1 MADYSPL
8 FEINSATQG
17 ELRIGPLSRSTA
29 EVFAASLR
37 RTLMREVKG
46 AAICA
51 IRIDGAGHE
60 FALLDGVVEDVVQIV
75 ENLKRVRIGIKSA
88 GRSLVSVDISGPQ
101 KITAEDLTRDPNVMV
116 ANPSQVIASVNE
128 GGRFSMTVEVANG
141 AGYESVQQIRG
152 RRPGWIEI
160 DRRYSPVKS
169 VAMRVEEKKEV
180 AFLSLAITT
189 DGRMGAEQA
198 IVRAAS
204 ILELNGE
211 TSEPIPALCRAV
223 VEAALRPVQ
232 APAAA
237 AVRPE
242 PRTREICKTPP
253 AVAIPDLTELP
264 RTSYEAFVQQKCK
277 PAERKARGLEG
288 LLRQAFPIQ
297 LASGERL
304 DYEGYALSAADACPR
319 DCLRFGK
326 TCSGQLEIHLRSAQ
340 NGQLQKVNA
349 GLFPQMTERGTFIIA
364 GGEKVVVGQ
373 LQASAEEGP
382 NDLASRR
389 LRLVGDQLEAALAGP
404 LAADVEAAK
413 RIDAA
418 ADFAL
423 PEFAGAV
430 RRFFAG
436 SGLVRP
442 AERTNPLALVSQLR
456 AVVQHGI
463 RHPGYRARDVHSSHF
478 GRLCLLE
485 TPEGEKIGINL
496 SAALLARIDDEGRL
510 LTPYRKKDGGDIEYL
525 SSEAE
530 SAKVIADLEA
540 GDGYTAR
547 YGGKV
552 LARSEG
558 EITRIDADRADYVPA
573 HPSQALGAS
582 ASLIPFIANDDANRA
597 LMGTN
602 MQKQAVPLLSA
613 EAPLIR
619 TGIETRVAGDADAS
633 LRAKAAGLVTR
644 VAADEI
650 VVLENESGQEHT
662 YFLTGFS
669 GSSLGTCLRQHS
681 LVSKGD
687 EVAAGQ
693 IIGAGPAIADG
704 ALALGRNILVGYL
717 SWEGSNFEDSLVIS
731 ERLIKEDI
739 FTSIKVR
746 EFVATIARANVES
759 EKFGADHLHETEAA
773 QLSPEGIVR
782 EGAMVEGGDLLVAR
796 TMRRKGLKTE
806 AERRDVSLRLPAGQ
820 SGTVVK
826 VEHYAASK
834 GDPLD
839 ARISELVRVTVAVR
853 RRLKI
858 GDKLANRHGAKG
870 IVGRIVPE
878 DEMPT
883 LPDGRPLDLILN
895 PLGVPSRMN
904 IGQLLE
910 THLGLAAHQL
920 NCTVVTPGFNGAT
933 VEDVDAMLEEAGLP
947 HSGMFRLRDGRTG
960 RLFDQESTVGYHY
973 FMKLVHMVDDKHQ
986 ARCTG
991 SYSDDT
997 ETPLTGRGNSG
1008 GQRLGIMETWA
1019 LQAHGAGHILQEML
1033 TLKSDDGKAR
1043 GRTYKALLDN
1053 AELPRPTVPHSV
1065 RRLVAQLRG
1074 LCLDLKLFRADSQRV
1089 DVFTADAAIDDIVSV
1104 SLEFASADTVR
1115 QWSAERLACERSETS
1130 FEEFFGVDD
1139 EPCVKHIEL
1148 AAPVKHPW
1156 RSLVG
1161 EAADELPDI
1170 TALPILPRSLR
1181 AGRQIDPL
1189 YLAVCAEN
1197 EAIKSDG
1204 DTAER
1209 VEALQRAVD
1218 QLMGD
1223 RGLTH
1228 LLYGKRGWFAAAM
1241 SGKSVDYSARTVVAP
1256 GYGLRYD
1263 ECGLPKKLAKSLF
1276 EPFVVGELMRTGHAT
1291 AADAARQMLRD
1302 DEPTAV
1308 DLLGQIAEERV
1319 VLLHRAP
1326 VLHRWGIQ
1334 AFRPLLT
1341 DEDVVRLH
1349 PLALV
1354 TFNADF
1360 DGDEMD
1366 IYLPLSVRAQEEAAG
1381 SMRPSV
1387 NQVGLASGEYA
1398 NGPTQ
1403 DMVFGCYYA
1412 TVKGDD
1418 GHAASKFATLDVVA
1432 AAFEQGDVSVHDP
1445 VEVGSDG
1452 EQRRTTVGKA
1462 LFNQLLPR
1470 PFGWID
1476 GPVGKRV
1483 LAELMQRCWREL
1495 GAPVAARLGDAIMRF
1510 GFHHATLSGLSI
1522 GKDVLTQHSRFDS
1535 RLAEAWRTADELDA
1549 RATDDGQADPVIEHW
1564 VRVTNEFAGEALEG
1578 LAKDRGGLN
1587 PVHLMVTSGA
1597 RGNQMQVKQHIAMRG
1612 LFATPD
1618 GRIMEAPCTTNFI
1631 RGHSPLE
1638 YLASTCGARK
1648 GLSDTAL
1655 KTANAGFLFK
1665 RIVNAVQD
1673 VLIAEEDCGT
1683 DDGITKRAMRSEKDE
1698 RMPLAERIS
1707 NRTALEDL
1715 ILPGAKTPVV
1725 KRGELIDEETAAEI
1739 AASNIEAVS
1748 VRSPLTC
1755 KAEVGIC
1762 GKCYGAD
1769 LSRWELAA
1777 QGLPVGVIAA
1787 HSIGE
1792 PMTQLT
1798 MRTFALG
1805 VPARHGSG
1813 RKGGEPPT
1821 IVAGLPRLDELF
1833 EAGKCPGREAS
1844 AEREVLEE
1852 MLRHKGA
1859 LATAEYLL
1867 TEMAETYRMQ
1877 GVRIDD
1883 RHFEVILRQM
1893 LNKVHIATAGDT
1905 GLEVGAIISA
1915 AQLEAANSA
1924 RSGKPASGEPVILG
1938 VTEAASLEQDFIA
1951 AATSFGGIPALAR
1964 AAAQKQKM
1972 DLDGVRSCTLF
1983 GKVIPARNP
1992 VYGL

>member
-1 MADYSPL
+1 MADHSPL
-8 FEINSATQG
+8 FETNSATQG

-29 EVFAASLR
+29 EVFGANLR
-37 RTLMREVKG
+37 RTLMREVRG

-51 IRIDGAGHE
+51 VHIDGASHE

-75 ENLKRVRIGIKSA
+75 ENLKKIRIGLKNA
-88 GRSLVSVDISGPQ
+88 GRSLISVGISGPQ
-101 KITAEDLTRDPNVMV
+101 KITAGNLARDPDVMI
-116 ANPSQVIASVNE
+116 ANPSQVVASVNE
-128 GGRFSMTVEVANG
+128 GGRLDMTVEVSDG
-141 AGYESVQQIRG
+141 AGYESVRQIRG
-152 RRPGWIEI
+152 RRPDWIEI
-160 DRRYSPVKS
+160 DRSYSPVKG
-169 VAMRVEEKKEV
+169 VAMRVEEEKEV

-189 DGRMGAEQA
+189 DGTLGADEA
-198 IVRAAS
+198 TVRAAAV
-204 ILELNGE
+204 LELKE
-211 TSEPIPALCRAV
+211 EMPEPVPALCRAV
-223 VEAALRPVQ
+223 VEAAHRPVQ
-232 APAAA
+232 APRDA

-242 PRTREICKTPP
+242 PLTREICKTPP
-253 AVAIPDLTELP
+253 TVAIPDLTELP
-264 RTSYEAFVQQKCK
+264 KRSYEAFVQQKSK
-277 PAERKARGLEG
+277 PAERKARGLER
-288 LLRQAFPIQ
+288 LLREAFPIQ
-297 LASGERL
+297 LATGERL
-304 DYEGYALSAADACPR
+304 DYEGYTLSAADACPR
-319 DCLRFGK
+319 DCLQFGK
-326 TCSGQLEIHLRSAQ
+326 TYAGQLEIHFRSAQ
-340 NGQLQKVNA
+340 RDEVQKVTA
-349 GLFPQMTERGTFIIA
+349 GPFPLITERGTFVIA
-364 GGEKVVVGQ
+364 GSEKVVIGQ
-373 LQASAEEGP
+373 LQATEEEGP
-382 NDLASRR
+382 NDLATRS
-389 LRLVGDQLEAALAGP
+389 LRLVGDQLEAALASP
-404 LAADVEAAK
+404 LSADVEAAK

-418 ADFAL
+418 ADFTL

-436 SGLVRP
+436 GGLVRQ
-442 AERTNPLALVSQLR
+442 AEMTNPLALVSQLR
-456 AVVQHGI
+456 AVVQHGV
-463 RHPGYRARDVHSSHF
+463 RRPGYRARDVHSSHF

-496 SAALLARIDDEGRL
+496 STALLAQIDAEGRL
-510 LTPYRKKDGGDIEYL
+510 LTPYRRKDGDDIDYL

-530 SAKVIADLEA
+530 SEKIIADLGADEE
-540 GDGYTAR
+540 YTAR
-547 YGGKV
+547 YGGKI
-552 LARSEG
+552 LARSNG
-558 EITRIDADRADYVPA
+558 EITRIDENRAHYVPA

-582 ASLIPFIANDDANRA
+582 ASLIPFLANDDANRA

-613 EAPLIR
+613 EAPLVR
-619 TGIETRVAGDADAS
+619 TGLETRVAGDAGAS

-644 VAADEI
+644 VTAAEI
-650 VVLENESGQEHT
+650 VVLENGSGSDQP
-662 YFLTGFS
+662 YPLAGFS
-669 GSSLGTCLRQHS
+669 GSSLGTCLRQRS

-687 EVAAGQ
+687 EVVAGQ
-693 IIGAGPAIADG
+693 IIGAGPATADG
-704 ALALGRNILVGYL
+704 VLSLGKNILVGYL

-731 ERLIKEDI
+731 ERLIKDDV

-746 EFVATIARANVES
+746 EFVATIARTNVES
-759 EKFGADHLHETEAA
+759 EKFSADHLPEAERT
-773 QLSPEGIVR
+773 QLSPEGIAR
-782 EGAMVEGGDLLVAR
+782 EGAMVEGGDLLVGR
-796 TMRRKGLKTE
+796 TSRRKNSATE
-806 AERRDVSLRLPAGQ
+806 ERDVSLRLPAGQ
-820 SGTVVK
+820 SGTVIK

-839 ARISELVRVTVAVR
+839 AHISELVRVTVAVR

-870 IVGRIVPE
+870 TVGRIVPE
-878 DEMPT
+878 DEMPI
-883 LPDGRPLDLILN
+883 LPDGRPLDLILD

-947 HSGMFRLRDGRTG
+947 RSGMLRLRDGRTG

-991 SYSDDT
+991 RYADDT
-997 ETPLTGRGNSG
+997 EQPLTGRGNSG

-1033 TLKSDDGKAR
+1033 TLKSDDVKAR
-1043 GRTYKALLDN
+1043 IRTYKALVDGSG
-1053 AELPRPTVPHSV
+1053 LPRPTVPHSV

-1074 LCLDLKLFRADSQRV
+1074 LCLDLKFFRADSQEI
-1089 DVFTADAAIDDIVSV
+1089 DIFAADAAIDDVVSV
-1104 SLEFASADTVR
+1104 ALEFASADTVR
-1115 QWSAERLACERSETS
+1115 QWSTEQLIPKHPDIS
-1130 FEEFFGVDD
+1130 FEEFFGADD

-1148 AAPVKHPW
+1148 TAPIKHPW
-1156 RSLVG
+1156 RNLVG
-1161 EAADELPDI
+1161 EAADELPDL
-1170 TALPILPRSLR
+1170 TALPVLPQSLR
-1181 AGRQIDPL
+1181 TGRQIDQL
-1189 YLAVCAEN
+1189 YLAVCAANDALEG
-1197 EAIKSDG
+1197 DG
-1204 DTAER
+1204 DAAER
-1209 VEALQRAVD
+1209 VEDLQRAVD

-1223 RGLTH
+1223 RGLTR

-1241 SGKSVDYSARTVVAP
+1241 SGKAVDYSARTVIAP
-1256 GYGLRYD
+1256 GYDLKYD
-1263 ECGLPKKLAKSLF
+1263 ECGLPKSIAKSLF
-1276 EPFVVGELMRTGHAT
+1276 EPFVLGELMRAGHADST
-1291 AADAARQMLRD
+1291 DEARQMLRD
-1302 DEPTAV
+1302 DEPPAV
-1308 DLLGQIAEERV
+1308 DILRQVAEKRV

-1366 IYLPLSVRAQEEAAG
+1366 IYLPLSAPAQKEATD
-1381 SMRPSV
+1381 SMRPSA
-1387 NQVGLASGEYA
+1387 NQVGLANGAYV

-1418 GHAASKFATLDVVA
+1418 GRAAEKFATFDAVA
-1432 AAFEQGDVSVHDP
+1432 AAFERGEVGVHDP
-1445 VEVGSDG
+1445 VEIGSNGG
-1452 EQRRTTVGKA
+1452 ERRTTVGRA

-1470 PFGWID
+1470 QFGWID
-1476 GPVGKRV
+1476 APIDKKE
-1483 LAELMQRCWREL
+1483 LTQLMQRCWREL
-1495 GAPVAARLGDAIMRF
+1495 GAPVAARLGDAVMRF

-1522 GKDVLTQHSRFDS
+1522 GKDVLTQYSRFDS
-1535 RLAEAWRTADELDA
+1535 RLAEAWRIADELEA
-1549 RATDDGQADPVIEHW
+1549 QATDDEQTDPVIEHW
-1564 VRVTNEFAGEALEG
+1564 VRVSNEFTGEALKE
-1578 LAKDRGGLN
+1578 LANDRDGLN
-1587 PVHLMVTSGA
+1587 PVHLMLASGA
-1597 RGNQMQVKQHIAMRG
+1597 RGNPMQVRQHIAMRG

-1618 GRIMEAPCTTNFI
+1618 GRIIEAPCTTNFI

-1665 RIVNAVQD
+1665 RIMNAVQD
-1673 VLIAEEDCGT
+1673 VLIAADDCGA
-1683 DDGITKRAMRSEKDE
+1683 DDGITKRAMRNGKDE
-1698 RMPLAERIS
+1698 RVPLAERIS
-1707 NRTALEDL
+1707 NRTALEDV
-1715 ILPGAKTPVV
+1715 ILPGAKTPIV
-1725 KRGELIDEETAAEI
+1725 KRGALIDEKAAAEI
-1739 AASNIEAVS
+1739 AASDLDAVA

-1755 KAEVGIC
+1755 KAKTGIC
-1762 GKCYGAD
+1762 SKCYGAD

-1777 QGLPVGVIAA
+1777 PGLPVGVIAA

-1805 VPARHGSG
+1805 VPARHRSG
-1813 RKGGEPPT
+1813 RKAGEPPT
-1821 IVAGLPRLDELF
+1821 IVAGLPRLNELF
-1833 EAGKCPGREAS
+1833 EAGKCPGQEAS

-1867 TEMAETYRMQ
+1867 TEMAEVYRIQ

-1883 RHFEVILRQM
+1883 KHFELILRQM
-1893 LNKVHIATAGDT
+1893 LDKVRITAAGDT
-1905 GLEVGAIISA
+1905 GLQAGAIVST
-1915 AQLEAANSA
+1915 AQLEATNSA
-1924 RSGKPASGEPVILG
+1924 RSKKPASGEPVILG
-1938 VTEAASLEQDFIA
+1938 VTEAASLEQNFIA
-1951 AATSFGGIPALAR
+1951 AATSFDGIPALAR

-1972 DLDGVRSCTLF
+1972 NLDGVRSCTLF
-1983 GKVIPARNP
+1983 GKVIPARNS
-1992 VYGL
+1992 VYGF